1 MKVEES
7 NSRVSSSSTG
17 IDWMRG
23 WLIVVFDEGEAS
35 KVKPTL
41 EFELSF
47 LFRRQQCLA
56 GRLWSI

>member
-7 NSRVSSSSTG
+7 NSRVFSSSTG

-23 WLIVVFDEGEAS
+23 WLIVLIDEGEANW
-35 KVKPTL
+35 VKPTL

-47 LFRRQQCLA
+47 LFR
-56 GRLWSI
+56 